1 LRRRTTVVVLWE
13 SHDRWNLE
21 IENCH
26 IFLTTVFLMII
37 RIAMVVGITIIII
50 NSAAITISSIGGV
63 FRPSH
68 EMKVPSYAIA

>member
-1 LRRRTTVVVLWE
+1 
-13 SHDRWNLE
+13 
-21 IENCH
+21 
-26 IFLTTVFLMII
+26 MII